1 MERHRG
7 LICSTTLEKKKNT
20 QTSSHLRGTNF
31 ICLKPQRISLERIS
45 CSPGSFKDMSVFQQ
59 IMFLTHCKAME
70 NVFFFLFLKLR
81 STQFIYLLSLT
92 DFEGFIPAV
101 QYDGASRRCQH
112 LHYNHDGRFS
122 VCVCVLRVVSRLA
135 SRWRHYHRSTR
146 AASRC
151 RSQWRPGEN
160 AMWCWGAGGGGRER
174 DVRCVC
180 VCGGGMA

>member
-1 MERHRG
+1 M
-7 LICSTTLEKKKNT
+7 
-20 QTSSHLRGTNF
+20 F
-31 ICLKPQRISLERIS
+31 
-45 CSPGSFKDMSVFQQ
+45 SF
-59 IMFLTHCKAME
+59 
-70 NVFFFLFLKLR
+70 FFFLNCAPHSLFTFSLSQILKALFLPCNTTVHPEGV
-81 STQFIYLLSLT
+81 STFIITTTVVL
-92 DFEGFIPAV
+92 
-101 QYDGASRRCQH
+101 
-112 LHYNHDGRFS
+112 

-180 VCGGGMA
+180 VCVAGEWLEYLLTLSSLIVLEAHRALWGSIPFRSLTIRSGKEKSARN